1 MLSGD
6 LRRRCSVLRESR
18 EARAGAAAGKAA
30 PCWPCSAR
38 CVGAPHSKNAAP
50 CEAPAA
56 RRLSLTGSGG
66 GVEGRPRL
74 FLCQQPWELALAL
87 GCGSRCRRADVR
99 LRAAVG
105 APRAWKHGRACNAV
119 RGRWRAAGAPQ
130 GPLAAAW
137 TARTASAVREVR
149 AELPGGAKITPF
161 DLLRASALVL
171 GPSGVPGLP
180 DLPCAASCSVC
191 PSGSPVS
198 VPLCFTPFWL
208 PGVGDHKCVLC
219 GSMPRCRDH
228 SFWTTLRAV
237 QSQVC

>member
-1 MLSGD
+1 MAVVCLIVCLVFFFLSAPPLVRIAAPDLEGGLGGGETSGLFSGD

-38 CVGAPHSKNAAP
+38 CVGAPHSKNAAL

-119 RGRWRAAGAPQ
+119 RGRCRCSAG
-130 GPLAAAW
+130 
-137 TARTASAVREVR
+137 
-149 AELPGGAKITPF
+149 TPRRRL
-161 DLLRASALVL
+161 DSTH
-171 GPSGVPGLP
+171 
-180 DLPCAASCSVC
+180 
-191 PSGSPVS
+191 
-198 VPLCFTPFWL
+198 CF
-208 PGVGDHKCVLC
+208 
-219 GSMPRCRDH
+219 CRQRD
-228 SFWTTLRAV
+228 S
-237 QSQVC
+237 S